1 MGFHIDPKENG
12 GYRVRSDAEV
22 HAEHA
27 TNSRN
32 QIAGCGCLVVLG
44 ILTAIWAVVY
54 STLIALVRDH
64 RVLSICIMVLCVAVL
79 LLLLCVWVQQEVENQ
94 MDSDARLG
102 FAILILPLL
111 GVAVLLGR
119 LLWS

>member
-1 MGFHIDPKENG
+1 
-12 GYRVRSDAEV
+12 
-22 HAEHA
+22 
-27 TNSRN
+27 
-32 QIAGCGCLVVLG
+32 
-44 ILTAIWAVVY
+44 
-54 STLIALVRDH
+54 
-64 RVLSICIMVLCVAVL
+64 MVLCVAVL